1 MENAFSNVQKG
12 MQMNGFF
19 LIKSK
24 TPYTG
29 TLSSAWIAYDMMSMY
44 RP

>member
-1 MENAFSNVQKG
+1 MK
-12 MQMNGFF
+12 MNGVF

-24 TPYTG
+24 APYTG
-29 TLSSAWIAYDMMSMY
+29 TLYSAWIAYDMMSMH